1 MNAYMQ
7 RFFLLSSF
15 LFALSANADQ
25 FDLAAAHQGRS
36 ASDLK
41 RDALDHPT
49 DLLRL
54 TRIAPGMQVAD
65 FLGGDG
71 YYSELLSY
79 LVGDKGHILLI
90 NNAAFDKW
98 SEPELS
104 TRLAGNRL
112 KNVEHRTL
120 NLNQMNLKL
129 QTLDAIL
136 LSKVY
141 HDLYWVDSEGVW
153 PKIETASVLDQLAQ
167 ALKPGGM
174 LLIVDHAAQT
184 GHGNSD
190 ASSLHRIE
198 DTFAIKEFES
208 RGFKLVTRSDLLRN
222 SQDARNQIS
231 YKPPMLGKTDRFVL
245 LLQKTKP

>member
-1 MNAYMQ
+1 MRASIKY
-7 RFFLLSSF
+7 FFFISSW
-15 LFALSANADQ
+15 LFVLSANADQ
-25 FDLAAAHQGRS
+25 FDSAAAHKGRS
-36 ASDLK
+36 PSDLK
-41 RDALDHPT
+41 RDSLDHPT
-49 DLLRL
+49 DILRL
-54 TRIAPGMQVAD
+54 TGIASGMQVAD

-90 NNAAFDKW
+90 NNTAFDKW

-104 TRLAGNRL
+104 ARLAGDRL

-120 NLNQMNLKL
+120 NLNQLNLKSK
-129 QTLDAIL
+129 TLDAIL

-153 PKIETASVLDQLAQ
+153 PKIDTASVLDQLTR
-167 ALKPGGM
+167 ALKPGGL
-174 LLIVDHAAQT
+174 LLIVDHAAQI
-184 GHGNSD
+184 GHGNND

-198 DTFAIKEFES
+198 EAFAIKEFES
-208 RGFKLVTRSDLLRN
+208 RGFKLLTRSDLLRN
-222 SQDARNQIS
+222 SEDAHNQIS

-245 LLQKTKP
+245 LLRRPSS